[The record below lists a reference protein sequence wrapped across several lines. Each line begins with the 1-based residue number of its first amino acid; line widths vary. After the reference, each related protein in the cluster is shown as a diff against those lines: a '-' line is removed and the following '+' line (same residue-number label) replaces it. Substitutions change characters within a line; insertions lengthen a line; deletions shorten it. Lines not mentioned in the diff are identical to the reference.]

1 MLNRITIQ
9 GRLTRD
15 PELRKTPGGKSV
27 TTITLACERDV
38 KEQGERKADFIDVVA
53 WNQTAE
59 FVCNYL
65 RKGYMAIA
73 EGRLQLRDYQDRSG
87 NNRKATEIQAV
98 NVYSAES
105 KRPVTQEDA
114 TGGLHTDDQYEPSD
128 SWPY

>member
-38 KEQGERKADFIDVVA
+38 KDQSGERKADFIDVVA

-65 RKGYMAIA
+65 RKGYMTIA
-73 EGRLQLRDYQDRSG
+73 EGRLQFREYQDLNG
-87 NNRKATEIQAV
+87 NKRKATEIQAT

-105 KRPVTQEDA
+105 KREVTRQDA
-114 TGGLHTDDQYEPSD
+114 GGFYTDEQYEMPED
-128 SWPY
+128 WPY